1 MNAEPPPPPPAIVVE
16 ADNGHAVQLRRG
28 ESLRIEL
35 PETPTTGFRWRLVR
49 APPCCEVRQDSFEAP
64 APGAPPGAAGKHH
77 WRLEATR
84 AGSGPFE
91 VQLQPVPGRGGAAG
105 RTFSVTLAASE

>member
-1 MNAEPPPPPPAIVVE
+1 MNPEPPPPAVVVE

-28 ESLRIEL
+28 DSLRIEL

-49 APPCCEVRQDSFEAP
+49 TPPCCQVRQDSFAAP
-64 APGAPPGAAGKHH
+64 PPDAPPGAPGVHA
-77 WRLEATR
+77 WRLEAVQ

-91 VQLQPVPGRGGAAG
+91 ARLQPTPGRGGAAG
-105 RTFSVTLAASE
+105 RSFTVNLSARD